1 MADIALLVVEE
12 FERRKSFEKGR
23 DGQEVTL
30 ESCFSVMARGVKDL
44 DLMKEGNKQFEFV
57 KRISEAKSD
66 VGLAAINGFF
76 SA

>member
-12 FERRKSFEKGR
+12 FERRKSLEKERGV
-23 DGQEVTL
+23 QEVTL
-30 ESCFSVMARGVKDL
+30 ESCFSVLVRGVKDL

-57 KRISEAKSD
+57 RRILEVKSD
-66 VGLAAINGFF
+66 VGLAAINGVF